1 MTQQTRQMQPIAES
15 IFNNEEDVRDEGRQV
30 GLFRRHTNIQ
40 KNIYNIVQELRKTKK
55 LWQQG

>member
-40 KNIYNIVQELRKTKK
+40 KNIYNIVKELLKAI
-55 LWQQG
+55 